1 MWSLCIESTKAEVA
15 MDPDFMTED
24 RVSRTEVNRVKR
36 EMALA
41 TTAVG
46 YTSSE
51 KQTAKQR
58 APGGGVDEKSV
69 PLPST
74 KKLL

>member
-1 MWSLCIESTKAEVA
+1 MWV
-15 MDPDFMTED
+15 
-24 RVSRTEVNRVKR
+24 VSRTEVNRVKR

-58 APGGGVDEKSV
+58 DPGGGVDEKSV